1 MEICL
6 KLLIKD
12 SLLNSLDHR
21 DQKIINKC
29 QRFQALGHR
38 HPREACYIL
47 CSSKCVDFS
56 QRKEVRELE
65 ADAAQKVLISSAGVL
80 AGTTT
85 TGTANDARAPAAPA
99 LLPGRDAS
107 NDPPE
112 WYHTVRLHIPVRRAY
127 FLDLRCRSPEKY
139 PRRRGTGD
147 GARRGRSAA

>member
-1 MEICL
+1 M
-6 KLLIKD
+6 
-12 SLLNSLDHR
+12 
-21 DQKIINKC
+21 
-29 QRFQALGHR
+29 
-38 HPREACYIL
+38 
-47 CSSKCVDFS
+47 
-56 QRKEVRELE
+56 RELE

-99 LLPGRDAS
+99 LLPGRDMS